1 MKIAYV
7 CYWDA
12 RRRDGVGDKI
22 LSQLAAWRAAG
33 ETAELFLLSPPP
45 AEGSILYLEGEV
57 FTFSGARERVKATR
71 RLYAAVR
78 RYRPDAVYLRYDLF
92 VPPPSALAR
101 HARTVVEINS
111 NARAELGERS
121 RAAALYER
129 LQERAVLRRA
139 AGAVCVTHELAES
152 ITQRS
157 PALPV
162 RVIANGIEF
171 AGITPL
177 PAPAG
182 EGIRL
187 VYLGDDVY
195 WQGVDKLFELAAST
209 PDWQYDLIGVDE
221 RRSGGNVTCHGFLPA
236 DQYEPILAR
245 ADIAVGTLALYRK
258 QMNEAC
264 ALKVRRYLAYGLPV
278 LLGHI
283 DTDFIGRE
291 PWFLLRLPNTDS
303 NVADGLDRIR
313 EFARTVKGRRVER
326 SEVEPLLSAAAKEA
340 ERLAFLAELTM

>member
-22 LSQLAAWRAAG
+22 ASQLAAWRAAG

-45 AEGSILYLEGEV
+45 AAGASLNLQGQV
-57 FTFSGARERVKATR
+57 FMFSGARERIAATR

-78 RYRPDAVYLRYDLF
+78 NYRPDVVYLRYDLF

-101 HARTVVEINS
+101 HARTVVEVNS

-121 RAAALYER
+121 RWAARYER
-129 LQERAVLRRA
+129 LQERALLRRA
-139 AGAVCVTHELAES
+139 AGAVCVTHELAAS
-152 ITQRS
+152 ITQRA

-171 AGITPL
+171 AGIRPL
-177 PAPAG
+177 PAPAAA
-182 EGIRL
+182 GIRL

-195 WQGVDKLFELAAST
+195 WQGVDKLFALADLT
-209 PDWQYDLIGVDE
+209 PDWQFDLIGVAE
-221 RRSGGNVTCHGFLPA
+221 SRSRGNVTCHGFLGA
-236 DQYEPILAR
+236 EQYEPILAR

-258 QMNEAC
+258 QMEEAC

-278 LLGHI
+278 LLGHV
-283 DTDFIGRE
+283 DTDFIGRD
-291 PWFLLRLPNTDS
+291 PWFLLRLPNTEA
-303 NVADGLDRIR
+303 NVATGLDRIR
-313 EFARTVKGRRVER
+313 EFARAVKGRRVER
-326 SEVEPLLSAAAKEA
+326 SEVEPVLSVAAKEA
-340 ERLAFLAELTM
+340 ERLAFIRELTM